1 MRTARATT
9 MILVNMP
16 MCFNSD
22 FKWVFEGNGSD
33 RTLDG
38 RFRRVR
44 CCTGSAGR
52 SMTAAAAPELELAPT
67 AVEAPPKPDIEAE
80 PETSGAISS

>member
-1 MRTARATT
+1 
-9 MILVNMP
+9 MILDMTP

-44 CCTGSAGR
+44 CWTGSAGR
-52 SMTAAAAPELELAPT
+52 SMAAVAAPELVPAPT
-67 AVEAPPKPDIEAE
+67 ALEAPPDSDIEAE

>member
-1 MRTARATT
+1 

-44 CCTGSAGR
+44 CWTGSAGR

-67 AVEAPPKPDIEAE
+67 AVDAPPKPDIEAE